1 MSSTGPKGPLGLD
14 LSLLSGTSSHYSIRE
29 AQALAVKGTGL
40 SVGSL
45 PKRAATV
52 DRHVTAIPVHPS
64 DFLNKDI
71 KKKLRKK
78 AFHPLN

>member
-45 PKRAATV
+45 TEGFSSSKPVLILAQRRVAV
-52 DRHVTAIPVHPS
+52 DYLLPVPTCLAS
-64 DFLNKDI
+64 
-71 KKKLRKK
+71 
-78 AFHPLN
+78 